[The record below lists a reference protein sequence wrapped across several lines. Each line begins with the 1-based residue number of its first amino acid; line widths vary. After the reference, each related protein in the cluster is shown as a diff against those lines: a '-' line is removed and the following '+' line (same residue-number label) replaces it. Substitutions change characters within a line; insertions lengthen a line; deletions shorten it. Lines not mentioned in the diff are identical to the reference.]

1 MKRFIFCIVALM
13 TVYSINAQETPNSRQ
28 ARKMFN
34 QTYQMVFGPQG
45 SMLQYNVNI
54 IGIYKTQGRI
64 WYKGKKSKFVEP
76 RIDAWNDGVKYTRVD
91 KKKKTVS
98 VYDANDPKRDKYA
111 NKFKFNPENYT
122 YSIAD
127 SKEGYLIT
135 LKAKKNVKGISEA
148 TALIDKITRYP
159 KSVKIRLGIF
169 STTIKISNF
178 KTGGISDDI
187 FVFPAQQY
195 KSYKV
200 VNT

>member
-1 MKRFIFCIVALM
+1 MKRFILCIVALM

-98 VYDANDPKRDKYA
+98 VSDANDPKRDKYA

>member
-1 MKRFIFCIVALM
+1 MKRFILCIVALM

-178 KTGGISDDI
+178 KTGGISDDV

>member
-1 MKRFIFCIVALM
+1 MKRFILCIVALM

-98 VYDANDPKRDKYA
+98 VYGANDPKRDKYA

-148 TALIDKITRYP
+148 TALIDKFTRYP

>member
-1 MKRFIFCIVALM
+1 MKRFILCIVALM

-45 SMLQYNVNI
+45 SMLQYNVNR

>member
-1 MKRFIFCIVALM
+1 MKRFILCIVALM

>member
-1 MKRFIFCIVALM
+1 MKRFILCIVALM
-13 TVYSINAQETPNSRQ
+13 TVYCINAQETPNSRQ

>member
-1 MKRFIFCIVALM
+1 MKRFILCIVALM

-54 IGIYKTQGRI
+54 IGLYKTQGRI